1 MSALLIVAGI
11 YLYAS
16 GVLVWAGGRT
26 IERIGL
32 TTRNRGLIALI
43 LRTVLLVFGFS
54 V

>member
-11 YLYAS
+11 YLFGS

-26 IERIGL
+26 YERIGL

-43 LRTVLLVFGFS
+43 LGTVMLAYGIS
-54 V
+54 I